1 MQTQEELLRT
11 PASSPNLQI
20 WGEKLKAL
28 FNKHSSQVSR
38 STWRAGLCLH
48 RGGSIIV
55 LATAIISARFRGICG
70 IKARFRQGFDPRH
83 RIGSDASLII
93 PNYCVQLYLC
103 LGIRGRDKR
112 SHHFAV
118 SFNLLCCVIQLSL
131 GYDLQNFALPLWNL
145 LENGSTIINIKLNK
159 SVWCAL
165 FYHTRIYIM
174 HALCIVARSFSFPFI
189 AFPRGGLEGVEL
201 KLWCVLLC
209 SRPNSGLCCYPT
221 CMLRKMVYS
230 LHVYS
235 FFAVP
240 TQVRRSRRK
249 LRLRIWNARTFSD
262 LLGQCYQIIK

>member
-165 FYHTRIYIM
+165 FYHTHPHTHIYNACPLHSSSLFQFSLHRFSSWGFGGCRIKAM
-174 HALCIVARSFSFPFI
+174 MCVVVLTT
-189 AFPRGGLEGVEL
+189 
-201 KLWCVLLC
+201 KLGIVLLSYLHAQENGLLTARIFILRC
-209 SRPNSGLCCYPT
+209 ANSSPE
-221 CMLRKMVYS
+221 
-230 LHVYS
+230 
-235 FFAVP
+235 VP
-240 TQVRRSRRK
+240 EK
-249 LRLRIWNARTFSD
+249 
-262 LLGQCYQIIK
+262 IKTENLKCPYI